1 MGIRHH
7 RATASAL
14 TAALV
19 VAAAGA
25 PTAAAPAQPTAGV
38 PAAAVSA
45 GVPGGVGPAG
55 AVSAGAPGR
64 VGPAAGVRA
73 GALRLAPCD
82 SDPGF
87 RCGTLAVPLNR
98 RHPDGRTI
106 PLHVEV
112 FPHTGLAPKA
122 DGAVFLSEGGPGSSI
137 TTGPQYYIAR
147 TLLAEVARSRD
158 LVFIDQRGLGLSAAI
173 DCPGW
178 QHGGPFYASA
188 AQCHDQLGDSAN
200 FYSTTD
206 IADDYEDIRR
216 ALGYGKIDLVGQSYA
231 GNDMITYATRFAG
244 NVRSIVVGSPALT
257 VGTDPFYAYA
267 PKAWPEML
275 TTLCG
280 RSPGCHRSNPDPAA
294 SLAWLA
300 ARLRTKPV
308 TGTGIDSHGVAH
320 HVTVTEN
327 LLATAIMFYADFIGP
342 AEITQAAVA
351 LQRGDTVPLLR
362 LAADVDPANGAD
374 DSGTPREMS
383 MGHWLA
389 RTCVDSP
396 TQWDKAAS
404 AEVRQRQYAAAFRAE
419 PAMYGPIAKAAWAH
433 PGYAGYQPLPCIA
446 SRWEDRPNFQPG
458 TKVHGL
464 PSLVMAG
471 ELDFS
476 ESPAL
481 ARMATDTL
489 VGAKYLSI
497 AGAGH
502 IPWLWSDCGAELL
515 RRFIITHAL
524 GDASCADTPMTAAWL
539 PGNFPL
545 TAADAAPAKQ
555 LSGPPATTDLRR
567 AATVV
572 GWTVMDGLQHIAA
585 IIGRTTPGLRGGS
598 LTYDDALD
606 PPFRFDRARFT
617 RDVTVTGAVSWTGPQ
632 LDGTFTIKLPDGS
645 TAAATLHGPYRQY
658 GAELTITL
666 TTHNQHRSF
675 AVPSY

>member
-1 MGIRHH
+1 MGITDH
-7 RATASAL
+7 RAAVAAFTAG
-14 TAALV
+14 LV
-19 VAAAGA
+19 VIA
-25 PTAAAPAQPTAGV
+25 AGV
-38 PAAAVSA
+38 PSSAAPVKPAAV
-45 GVPGGVGPAG
+45 VP
-55 AVSAGAPGR
+55 AV
-64 VGPAAGVRA
+64 
-73 GALRLAPCD
+73 ALQLAPCD
-82 SDPGF
+82 ADPEF

-112 FPHTGLAPKA
+112 FRHTGLAPKA
-122 DGAVFLSEGGPGSSI
+122 DGAVFLSEGGPGTSI

-158 LVFIDQRGLGLSAAI
+158 LVFIDQRGLGLSAAA
-173 DCPGW
+173 W

-188 AQCHDQLGDSAN
+188 AQCHDQLGDSAD

-206 IADDYEDIRR
+206 VADDYEDVRR

-231 GNDMITYATRFAG
+231 GNDMITYATRWTG
-244 NVRSIVVGSPALT
+244 NVRSIVVGSPPPT

-275 TTLCG
+275 STLCG
-280 RSPGCHRSNPDPAA
+280 RSPACHRSTPDPAR

-308 TGTGIDSHGVAH
+308 TGTGIDSHGVPH
-320 HVTVTEN
+320 RVTVTEN

-351 LQRGDTVPLLR
+351 LQRGDAVPLLR

-404 AEVRQRQYAAAFRAE
+404 AEVRQRQYADAFRAE
-419 PAMYGPIAKAAWAH
+419 PAMYGPISKAAWAH
-433 PGYAGYQPLPCIA
+433 AGYAGYQPLPCIA
-446 SRWEDRPNFQPG
+446 SRWEDRPNFPPG
-458 TKVHGL
+458 TEVHGL
-464 PSLVMAG
+464 PALVMAG
-471 ELDFS
+471 ELDFGQP
-476 ESPAL
+476 PAL
-481 ARMATDTL
+481 VRMATDTL

-497 AGAGH
+497 TGAGH

-515 RRFIITHAL
+515 RRFVLTHAL
-524 GDASCADTPMTAAWL
+524 GDASCADTPVTPAWL

-545 TAADAAPAKQ
+545 TAAGAQPAKQ

-567 AATVV
+567 AATVA

-585 IIGRTTPGLRGGS
+585 IVGRTTPGLRGGL
-598 LTYDDALD
+598 LTYDDTVD

-617 RDVTVTGAVSWTGPQ
+617 RDVTVTGALSWTGPQ

-645 TAAATLHGPYRQY
+645 TAAATIRGPYRQY
-658 GAELTITL
+658 GANLTITL
-666 TTHNQHRSF
+666 TTHGQNRSF